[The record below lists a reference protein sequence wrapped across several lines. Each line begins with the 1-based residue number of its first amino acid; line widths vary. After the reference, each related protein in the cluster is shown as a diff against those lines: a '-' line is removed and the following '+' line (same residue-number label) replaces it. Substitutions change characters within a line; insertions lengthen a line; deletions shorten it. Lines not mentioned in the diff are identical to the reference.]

1 MLMDD
6 DIIDILIFN
15 LHESWGNL
23 AVTLTTITG
32 KLKIA
37 DVKGAL
43 MDEEGRHGKPE
54 TGSET
59 NVALVVK
66 ANQKGESVECYCCHK
81 IGHYMGNCPEKD
93 DKVVAAN
100 DEFVF

>member
-1 MLMDD
+1 MDD

-23 AVTLTTITG
+23 AATLTAITG
-32 KLKIA
+32 ELKLA

-43 MDEEGRHGKPE
+43 MDEEGRRRKLE

-59 NVALVVK
+59 DAALVVK
-66 ANQKGESVECYCCHK
+66 ANHKGKSVECYHCHK
-81 IGHYMGNCPEKD
+81 IGHYARNCPEKD
-93 DKVVAAN
+93 EKAVAAN